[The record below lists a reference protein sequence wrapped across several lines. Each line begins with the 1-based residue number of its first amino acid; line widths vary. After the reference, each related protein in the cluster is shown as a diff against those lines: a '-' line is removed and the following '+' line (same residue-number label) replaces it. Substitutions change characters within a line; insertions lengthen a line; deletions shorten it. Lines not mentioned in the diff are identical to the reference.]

1 MKKIVIMIMA
11 VVFTATCALAAGGKI
26 AYLDTQEVFDKTKA
40 GKKYQGTVK
49 EYYENRKKILDTD
62 AEEIQKLQE
71 DYKKQAGVMNEKARK
86 EKESFIGQKISEFEK
101 KRNEFGME
109 VEKKRGEVEKEFNQM
124 LTVVLKDLAKKEKI
138 SLIVNKSMGVGPNME
153 VPVVL
158 YGDDDLDVTQKVIT
172 ELDKKTETK

>member
-71 DYKKQAGVMNEKARK
+71 DYKKTGRRDEREGAE
-86 EKESFIGQKISEFEK
+86 
-101 KRNEFGME
+101 
-109 VEKKRGEVEKEFNQM
+109 GER
-124 LTVVLKDLAKKEKI
+124 VLHRPEDLR
-138 SLIVNKSMGVGPNME
+138 V
-153 VPVVL
+153 
-158 YGDDDLDVTQKVIT
+158 
-172 ELDKKTETK
+172 